1 MRFFTLI
8 MLCFLSNNV
17 FGQLKPDFFPEDIT
31 IESHQGV
38 CYCEPG
44 VVNKSRSKGLVI
56 NYGVFGSGN
65 YLPETSNST
74 NFTSSNLNAFNQFE
88 FKLKVPIILKERTKV
103 LLGYSYYIE
112 NYNFTEITESFSE
125 TINTLD
131 NNTLKSN
138 GISALVS
145 HSINEENYLI
155 LRYKYSLNG
164 NYDGFLEIDNRYAI
178 NNFMGLY
185 GFKKNDLFE
194 WGIGLLFSHSFRRTS
209 ALPFFL
215 YNRTFNERWGIESGF
230 PANFFLRYNLDP
242 LTITALG
249 IEYSSKSF
257 RLDVVDSTGD
267 LLDFAY
273 NHAEILLSLSVE
285 RHLSSWIWAK

>member
-138 GISALVS
+138 GISAS
-145 HSINEENYLI
+145 
-155 LRYKYSLNG
+155 
-164 NYDGFLEIDNRYAI
+164 
-178 NNFMGLY
+178 
-185 GFKKNDLFE
+185 
-194 WGIGLLFSHSFRRTS
+194 
-209 ALPFFL
+209 
-215 YNRTFNERWGIESGF
+215 
-230 PANFFLRYNLDP
+230 
-242 LTITALG
+242 
-249 IEYSSKSF
+249 
-257 RLDVVDSTGD
+257 
-267 LLDFAY
+267 
-273 NHAEILLSLSVE
+273 
-285 RHLSSWIWAK
+285 